1 MSCACK
7 DSSSKIL
14 LLTSTSE
21 SGPLPRF
28 MDAVIAAIEAFQ
40 EALKMRRL
48 AHRTYFLGDE

>member
-7 DSSSKIL
+7 DSSSTIA

-21 SGPLPRF
+21 SRPRPRF
-28 MDAVIAAIEAFQ
+28 IGTVIAAIEAFQ

>member
-21 SGPLPRF
+21 SRPLPRF